1 MTNVEKLK
9 ELNKLGDIRE
19 SLGAENESD
28 DSRDTLINDLS
39 NSQLTSQLSEWEI
52 GEHILWN
59 KLKTFYDR
67 LEKLDKKE

>member
-39 NSQLTSQLSEWEI
+39 NSQLTSQLGEWEI
-52 GEHILWN
+52 GDPIWWN